1 MVGTCGGNGGHC
13 TDLPQTFGCID
24 HYLLVAK
31 LKAYELDN
39 KPLNFLPS
47 SLCLKKKKKE
57 KERKK
62 RKQRTKV
69 HSFYII
75 YLFIWDLL
83 DTGDIHL
90 ANYADDSTSYTC

>member
-47 SLCLKKKKKE
+47 SLCLKKKKKKKK
-57 KERKK
+57 KERKGNK
-62 RKQRTKV
+62 ELKSIHFT
-69 HSFYII
+69 
-75 YLFIWDLL
+75 LFICLFETFL
-83 DTGDIHL
+83 TLVI
-90 ANYADDSTSYTC
+90 YI